1 MGIWLAGVLT
11 LAGCGGGPASPSPTG
26 PAVVEFT
33 GEVLEPY
40 RDWNMR
46 GVAGATVT
54 LRGGQVDGW
63 TAETDAEGRFAFA
76 GYPACE
82 QGSLE
87 CRYRRI
93 RVEKAGYEARE
104 ESLDE
109 PHFAVPGR
117 TNYLRRGAW
126 RRDLRKIP
134 IGHAWPPDPQL
145 ERLRAEVA
153 THDPVWLS
161 LDERDTWGFGAGG
174 SWLPG
179 LMVVLA
185 GPSLPDWGIKKAI
198 AHEYCH
204 LHQVWVVDPINYGG
218 SQFLWQ
224 DTPEGQAFAAA
235 EAADRAAGHRRV
247 SSRESLLERAATV
260 CQMFYYDH
268 PRAFGGLA
276 WLREAG
282 PRQLAWA
289 RRGCRGGSCRC
300 GGVKQYL
307 CEVAGH
313 GAPQEAGGK
322 HGGP

>member
-1 MGIWLAGVLT
+1 MRSGRAAAAGMAALLAGVPA
-11 LAGCGGGPASPSPTG
+11 LAGCGGGGPTSPTPTG

-33 GEVLEPY
+33 GEVLEP
-40 RDWNMR
+40 DWGWTNMR

-76 GYPACE
+76 DYPACE

-109 PHFAVPGR
+109 PHFAVPNQ
-117 TNYLRRGAW
+117 TNYLRRGGW
-126 RRDLRKIP
+126 RRDFRKVA

-153 THDPVWLS
+153 TAVPVWLH
-161 LDERDTWGFGAGG
+161 LDESDTWGINASGTY
-174 SWLPG
+174 LPG
-179 LMVVLA
+179 LMIILA
-185 GPSLPDWGIKKAI
+185 GPSQPDWGIKKAI

-204 LHQVWVVDPINYGG
+204 LHQDWVVDPTSHNGDP
-218 SQFLWQ
+218 FLWQ

-235 EAADRAAGHRRV
+235 EAADRAAGHERV
-247 SSRESLLERAATV
+247 SRRETLLERAATV
-260 CQMFYYDH
+260 CQQFYYSH
-268 PRAFGGLA
+268 PRVLGLEH
-276 WLREAG
+276 LRTHG
-282 PRQLAWA
+282 PRQYEWA
-289 RRGCRGGSCRC
+289 ATWLSRR
-300 GGVKQYL
+300 
-307 CEVAGH
+307 
-313 GAPQEAGGK
+313 
-322 HGGP
+322 